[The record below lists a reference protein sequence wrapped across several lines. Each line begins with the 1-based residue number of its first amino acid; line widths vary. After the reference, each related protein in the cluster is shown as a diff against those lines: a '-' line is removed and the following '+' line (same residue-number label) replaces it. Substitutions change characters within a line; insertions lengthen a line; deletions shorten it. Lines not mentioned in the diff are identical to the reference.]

1 MANDFHDARGRFTSG
16 SNAASGTGD
25 HQAVSPSQ
33 VTRNVPGHGTVA
45 RSKPVARHAG
55 AVSLGTERPMSAKE
69 ERRALNIRA
78 DESSYHRLDNPPGA
92 HLLGPI
98 IQPGKLN
105 PANSTLISG
114 GPKPRIR
121 VKAR

>member
-1 MANDFHDARGRFTSG
+1 MANPNHDNRGRFASG
-16 SNAASGTGD
+16 SEAAAGVGD
-25 HQAVSPSQ
+25 HTAVSPSTA
-33 VTRNVPGHGTVA
+33 TRNVPGHGTVA
-45 RSKPVARHAG
+45 RSNPVARHAG

-78 DESSYHRLDNPPGA
+78 DASLYHKLDNPPGA
-92 HLLGPI
+92 HLLGSI

-105 PANSTLISG
+105 PANSTLVSG